1 MSPRRKHTDD
11 ELTEL
16 TYMDTDRVDLVK
28 HAANGYDFIL
38 AKSAA
43 DDSSMFTPAEVA
55 DLAKTA
61 QEGNMT
67 DTAALAK
74 DALDPDT
81 LLEEPDVDAAGDAAD
96 PGSAAWEAVDAARA
110 QQAIEL
116 TVALKRLVSV
126 AAEREG
132 QEAVVGDDPQDVENV
147 WDLGDVLDQIDCILG
162 VLAPFAVNEQVESED
177 RESDDA
183 STTSSLVLKSG
194 RALSGA
200 NESHIRQ
207 AQELLTTV
215 LNTLPAAVE
224 EVVKSKPEEAAVT
237 DTATEPIEKAENEAV
252 LVYDANGK
260 VIGSVKATA
269 ITTFAATPSAAAA
282 DAEAAAP
289 ADAPAADDTA
299 APEGAAAPTDTAAAP
314 AAAPAATADD
324 GTVIPGTNT
333 VQSPAPAA
341 ADDDTVKKS
350 TEDIVKSTLE
360 ELLAP
365 LAEKVASLGDIGAVV
380 KGLQESVETMGRR
393 PDDRRSPMLNG
404 ARGVAGLAVRGNE
417 GVSEELVKAVEEATN
432 DEALKKAKANLAFA
446 AIKDRFVS

>member
-81 LLEEPDVDAAGDAAD
+81 LLEEPDVDAAGDASD

-237 DTATEPIEKAENEAV
+237 DTATEPIEKADNEAV

-282 DAEAAAP
+282 DAEADAP

-299 APEGAAAPTDTAAAP
+299 AAPEGAAAPTDTT
-314 AAAPAATADD
+314 AAPAATAAD

-365 LAEKVASLGDIGAVV
+365 LAEKVASYGDIVEVV

-393 PDDRRSPMLNG
+393 PDDRRSPLLNG